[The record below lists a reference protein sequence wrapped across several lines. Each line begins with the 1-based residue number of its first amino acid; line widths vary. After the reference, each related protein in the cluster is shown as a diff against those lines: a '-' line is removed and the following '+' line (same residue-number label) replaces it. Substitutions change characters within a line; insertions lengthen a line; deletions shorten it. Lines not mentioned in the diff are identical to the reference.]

1 MKNKTFWSF
10 LLIIASLVGYRLLS
24 DYLEDT
30 RDFR

>member
-1 MKNKTFWSF
+1 MKNTVCGI
-10 LLIIASLVGYRLLS
+10 LLVLTSLVGYRLLS